1 MKDDSQKKKILIDA
15 DVTIHFHQGNK
26 LELISQIFPKRIVY
40 NEKVIEELYIH
51 PEYKV
56 EMFNFISK
64 GSFERIDV
72 DDNLDYVQEYAKI
85 IKFAGKGEAACMA
98 IAKVN
103 NEYIAS
109 SNLKDIKEYCDEN
122 GIRIITTM
130 DFLWEA
136 FQTRLLTEDE
146 CDNFIKD
153 VLAAG
158 SKLPVK
164 SFEEYVKKYVM
175 KNK

>member
-26 LELISQIFPKRIVY
+26 LELIRKIFPERIVY

-56 EMFNFISK
+56 EMYNFISK
-64 GSFERIDV
+64 GSFERIDLN
-72 DDNLDYVQEYAKI
+72 DNIDYIQEYAKI

-103 NEYIAS
+103 SDYIAS
-109 SNLKDIKEYCDEN
+109 SNLKDIK
-122 GIRIITTM
+122 
-130 DFLWEA
+130 
-136 FQTRLLTEDE
+136 
-146 CDNFIKD
+146 
-153 VLAAG
+153 
-158 SKLPVK
+158 
-164 SFEEYVKKYVM
+164 
-175 KNK
+175 